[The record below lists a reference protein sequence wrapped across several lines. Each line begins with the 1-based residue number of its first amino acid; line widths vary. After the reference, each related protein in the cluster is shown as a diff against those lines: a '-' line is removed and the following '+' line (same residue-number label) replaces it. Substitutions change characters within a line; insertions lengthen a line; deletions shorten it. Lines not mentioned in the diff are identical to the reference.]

1 MTTTKNNEHKK
12 LNVPN
17 KREQNQT
24 CLDSAEREGLRPKG
38 NVPTLRF
45 PEFQGEWKEHKLE
58 DITAEIGDGIHATPI
73 YDDNGT
79 FYFVNGNNISEYGII
94 ITATTQKV
102 TEEEALRNNASA
114 LNSYSIL
121 LSINGTVGNVAL
133 YKNESIMLGKSACYI
148 NVSSNINRNYIFYY
162 LMMPKCQFYF
172 TSELTGTTIK
182 NLSLKSI
189 RKTKVL
195 LPNANEQS
203 KIARLFDAINERIA
217 TQNKIIGK
225 LQSLIKGMEDN
236 LLDNPLWEKT
246 YLRSFM
252 QFFPTN
258 SLSWEQ
264 LSYKEGAIRNLHYGL
279 IHGLQTRGINSASL
293 PMIKNE
299 AIPKQYTLCQVGD
312 VAFADASED
321 TGEIAKSVEF
331 VDTIEGDTICGL
343 HTIHGRDIKNR
354 TVVGFK
360 GFAFNSRYFHNQIK
374 RLAQGTKVFSITA
387 NNLSSC
393 YVYLPDLETQK
404 AIVNLL
410 KTYEAKLLV
419 SKRLLEHYEKQKQYL
434 LRQMF
439 I

>member
-1 MTTTKNNEHKK
+1 MITTINNEHKK
-12 LNVPN
+12 VYVPN
-17 KREQNQT
+17 
-24 CLDSAEREGLRPKG
+24 
-38 NVPTLRF
+38 LRF
-45 PEFQGEWKEHKLE
+45 PEFEGEWEKCKLLKICTFFSGGTPSSSNKDFYGGNIPFIRSGE
-58 DITAEIGDGIHATPI
+58 LHADSTELFITQAGFDSSSAKMVEIGDLLLAMYGATSGDI
-73 YDDNGT
+73 AVSKIKGAINQ
-79 FYFVNGNNISEYGII
+79 
-94 ITATTQKV
+94 A
-102 TEEEALRNNASA
+102 
-114 LNSYSIL
+114 IL
-121 LSINGTVGNVAL
+121 CIRTKQN
-133 YKNESIMLGKSACYI
+133 KKFIESVWNKH
-148 NVSSNINRNYIFYY
+148 VS
-162 LMMPKCQFYF
+162 
-172 TSELTGTTIK
+172 K
-182 NLSLKSI
+182 NLRKYLQGGQGNLSADIIKGISFSFPTLK
-189 RKTKVL
+189 
-195 LPNANEQS
+195 EQE
-203 KIARLFDAINERIA
+203 KIANLVSLLDERIA
-217 TQNKIIGK
+217 TQNKIIDK
-225 LQSLIKGMEDN
+225 LQTLIKGLEDN

-252 QFFPTN
+252 QFFSTN

-264 LSYKEGAIRNLHYGL
+264 LSYEEGEIRNLHYGL
-279 IHGLQTRGINSASL
+279 IHGFQTRSINSVSL

-393 YVYLPDLETQK
+393 YVYLPDFDTQK
-404 AIVNLL
+404 AIVKLL
-410 KTYEAKLLV
+410 KAYEEKLLV
-419 SKRLLEHYEKQKQYL
+419 SKRLLEQYEKQKQYL

>member
-1 MTTTKNNEHKK
+1 M
-12 LNVPN
+12 
-17 KREQNQT
+17 
-24 CLDSAEREGLRPKG
+24 DSAEREGLNPKG
-38 NVPTLRF
+38 NVPNLRF
-45 PEFQGEWKEHKLE
+45 PEFRGKWEEHKLE

-79 FYFVNGNNISEYGII
+79 FYFVNGNNISEYGIT

-133 YKNESIMLGKSACYI
+133 YKNEPIMLGKSACYI

-203 KIARLFDAINERIA
+203 RIARLFDAINERIA
-217 TQNKIIGK
+217 TQNKIIDK

-279 IHGLQTRGINSASL
+279 IHGLQTRGINPASL

-374 RLAQGTKVFSITA
+374 RLAQGTKVFSITS

-393 YVYLPDLETQK
+393 YVYLPDLETQN
-404 AIVNLL
+404 AIVKLL
-410 KTYEAKLLV
+410 KAYEAQLIISRKTL
-419 SKRLLEHYEKQKQYL
+419 KQYEKQKQYL

>member
-1 MTTTKNNEHKK
+1 MLKK
-12 LNVPN
+12 VKVSLGNIQ
-17 KREQNQT
+17 EQN
-24 CLDSAEREGLRPKG
+24 
-38 NVPTLRF
+38 
-45 PEFQGEWKEHKLE
+45 KL
-58 DITAEIGDGIHATPI
+58 T
-73 YDDNGT
+73 
-79 FYFVNGNNISEYGII
+79 
-94 ITATTQKV
+94 
-102 TEEEALRNNASA
+102 R
-114 LNSYSIL
+114 L
-121 LSINGTVGNVAL
+121 LS
-133 YKNESIMLGKSACYI
+133 
-148 NVSSNINRNYIFYY
+148 
-162 LMMPKCQFYF
+162 
-172 TSELTGTTIK
+172 
-182 NLSLKSI
+182 
-189 RKTKVL
+189 L
-195 LPNANEQS
+195 L
-203 KIARLFDAINERIA
+203 DERIV
-217 TQNKIIGK
+217 TQNKIIDK

-299 AIPKQYTLCQVGD
+299 AVPKQYTLCQVGD

-374 RLAQGTKVFSITA
+374 RLAQGTKVFSITS

-393 YVYLPDLETQK
+393 YVYLPDLETQN
-404 AIVNLL
+404 AIVKLL
-410 KTYEAKLLV
+410 KAYEAQLIISRKTL
-419 SKRLLEHYEKQKQYL
+419 KQYEKQKQYL

>member
-1 MTTTKNNEHKK
+1 MTINNEHKK

-38 NVPTLRF
+38 NVPNLRF

-182 NLSLKSI
+182 NLSLKSV

-217 TQNKIIGK
+217 TQNKIIDK
-225 LQSLIKGMEDN
+225 LQSLIKGLEDD

-264 LSYKEGAIRNLHYGL
+264 LSYKDGGIRNLHYGL
-279 IHGLQTRGINSASL
+279 IHGFQTRGINSASL

-299 AIPKQYTLCQVGD
+299 AVPKQYILCQVGD

-331 VDTIEGDTICGL
+331 VNTIEGDTICGL

>member
-17 KREQNQT
+17 KQEQNQT
-24 CLDSAEREGLRPKG
+24 CLDSAEREGLSPKG
-38 NVPTLRF
+38 NVPNLRF
-45 PEFQGEWKEHKLE
+45 PEFQGEWSVTTLQKDCIVNPTNEKIADKFVYVDLE
-58 DITAEIGDGIHATPI
+58 SVKQG
-73 YDDNGT
+73 
-79 FYFVNGNNISEYGII
+79 
-94 ITATTQKV
+94 Q
-102 TEEEALRNNASA
+102 
-114 LNSYSIL
+114 
-121 LSINGTVGNVAL
+121 L
-133 YKNESIMLGKSACYI
+133 YKYQILTKDNAPSRAQRVLHTDDILFQCVRPYQMNNYMVKGTMSDIQWVASTGYAQIRTQTDYPAFLYYVLNTSKYNKAVMVRCTGSSYPAI
-148 NVSSNINRNYIFYY
+148 N
-162 LMMPKCQFYF
+162 
-172 TSELTGTTIK
+172 SEDL
-182 NLSLKSI
+182 
-189 RKTKVL
+189 
-195 LPNANEQS
+195 S
-203 KIARLFDAINERIA
+203 KIPFYKCGIAEQKKIADFLFLLDERIA
-217 TQNKIIGK
+217 TQNKVIDK

-236 LLDNPLWEKT
+236 LLDNPLWKKT

-331 VDTIEGDTICGL
+331 VDTIESDTICGL

-404 AIVNLL
+404 AIVKLL
-410 KTYEAKLLV
+410 KAYEEKLLV